1 MKSLIVGMELSLG
14 THIKRGVAMNEFELV
29 FNERSAELFCKILLH
44 MAYGK
49 NREGEITFS
58 TDLVDAICKE
68 KGYPCYRFAFNLE
81 KHEYWRMRTPNI
93 TLEYLVTSS
102 EKKNASNAY
111 VHQIFNNG
119 QLVYKRPDVPEWT
132 IYAQYNTEKA

>member
-1 MKSLIVGMELSLG
+1 
-14 THIKRGVAMNEFELV
+14 MNELELV
-29 FNERSAELFCKILLH
+29 LNEQSAELFCKILLH

-58 TDLVDAICKE
+58 TDLIDAICKE

-81 KHEYWRMRTPNI
+81 KQEYWRMRTPEV
-93 TLEYLVTSS
+93 TLEYLVTSDAR
-102 EKKNASNAY
+102 KNASNAC

-119 QLVYKRPDVPEWT
+119 QLVYKRPVEPQWT
-132 IYAQYNTEKA
+132 IYTQYNTEKA

>member
-1 MKSLIVGMELSLG
+1 
-14 THIKRGVAMNEFELV
+14 MNELELV
-29 FNERSAELFCKILLH
+29 LNEQSAELFCKILLH

-58 TDLVDAICKE
+58 TDLIEAICKD
-68 KGYPCYRFAFNLE
+68 KGYSCYRFAFNLQ
-81 KHEYWRMRTPNI
+81 KHEYWRMRTPDI

-102 EKKNASNAY
+102 SKKNASNAY

-119 QLVYKRPDVPEWT
+119 QLVYKRPDTPQWT
-132 IYAQYNTEKA
+132 IYTQYNTKKT

>member
-1 MKSLIVGMELSLG
+1 MNFRILGPEVSLIMP
-14 THIKRGVAMNEFELV
+14 TKRRISMNELELV
-29 FNERSAELFCKILLH
+29 LNAETAELFCKIFVH

-58 TDLVDAICKE
+58 TDLIDAICKE
-68 KGYPCYRFAFNLE
+68 KGYPCYRFAFNLQ
-81 KHEYWRMRTPNI
+81 KHEYWRMRTPDI

-102 EKKNASNAY
+102 AKKNANNAY

-119 QLVYKRPDVPEWT
+119 QLVYKRPDDPQWT
-132 IYAQYNTEKA
+132 IHAQYNTVKA